1 MPADD
6 GKGKINTVPSPH
18 SSVYSM
24 ANIGQFNKLR
34 VVKEVDFG
42 VYLDGGEGSE
52 ILLPKRFVP
61 DGLNVDD
68 EVDVFLYHD
77 SENRVIATT
86 QTPKGVAGEILLL
99 EVVSTTKQGAFL
111 DWGLMK
117 DIFVPASQQE
127 SNMVVGGKY
136 LVMIYL
142 DEKSGRVAA
151 TEKFS
156 KFLSNQELTVEEMQ
170 PVDLIMYQETDI
182 GYKVI
187 INNRHLGVLH
197 FNEVYKNLEM
207 GDKEKGFIKKI
218 REDNKID
225 VVLGERGYKKVEGEA
240 EKIIRL
246 LRENDGYLPY
256 HDKSGPEDIYRFF
269 GMSKKVFKMTIG
281 ALYKQKKIELTQ
293 TGIKLIEE

>member
-1 MPADD
+1 
-6 GKGKINTVPSPH
+6 
-18 SSVYSM
+18 M
-24 ANIGQFNKLR
+24 ASIGQFNKLK
-34 VVKEVDFG
+34 VVKHVDFG
-42 VYLDGGEGSE
+42 VYLDDGEGNE

-61 DGLNVDD
+61 QGLNDGD

-86 QTPKGVAGEILLL
+86 QTPKGVVGDIVMMEA
-99 EVVSTTKQGAFL
+99 VSKTRQGAFL

-117 DIFVPASQQE
+117 DIFVPESQQE
-127 SNMVVGGKY
+127 SNMVVGGHY
-136 LVMIYL
+136 LVMIYI
-142 DEKSGRVAA
+142 DEKTGRAAA
-151 TEKFS
+151 TERIAQ
-156 KFLSNQELTVEEMQ
+156 FLSNYELTVKELDA
-170 PVDLIMYQETDI
+170 VDLIMYQETDI

-197 FNEVYKNLEM
+197 FNEVYKNLER

-225 VVLGERGYKKVEGEA
+225 VVLGERGYNKVEGEA
-240 EKIIRL
+240 DKILRL
-246 LRENDGYLPY
+246 LKENDGYLPY
-256 HDKSGPEDIYRFF
+256 HDKSTPEDIYRFF
-269 GMSKKVFKMTIG
+269 GISKKAFKMTVG